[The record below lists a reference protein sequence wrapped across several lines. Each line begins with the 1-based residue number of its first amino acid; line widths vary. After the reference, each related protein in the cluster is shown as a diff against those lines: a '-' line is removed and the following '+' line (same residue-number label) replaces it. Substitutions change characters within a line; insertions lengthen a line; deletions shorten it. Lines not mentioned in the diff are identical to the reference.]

1 MVGNKTWVKSVADE
15 NGINLN
21 QENGTLTGEE
31 LKKIRASN
39 FTILYKNKLLCAKF
53 LVSKYYNKII
63 EFTNIGG
70 K

>member
-39 FTILYKNKLLCAKF
+39 FTILYKNKILCAKF
-53 LVSKYYNKII
+53 LASEYYNKIK
-63 EFTNIGG
+63 ELSNMRG